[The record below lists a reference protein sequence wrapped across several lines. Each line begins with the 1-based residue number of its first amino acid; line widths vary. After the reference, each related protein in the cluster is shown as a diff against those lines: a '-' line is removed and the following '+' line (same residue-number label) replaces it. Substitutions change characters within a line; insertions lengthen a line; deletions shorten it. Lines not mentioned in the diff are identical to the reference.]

1 MKLSRRNWLLLSVAA
16 GAAAGA
22 VLAPWQRILTL
33 PASRWFAPGL
43 DANPDVE
50 AVLLGLDGT
59 VDVGQAWLA
68 GEGAGRDLR
77 GLMDGLQI
85 LLGDADSREAIEA
98 ALSEH
103 IRREHVEGTLCEV
116 DGWRLSR
123 TECELAAIRWLAFGS
138 LAAAAA
144 PVQAESQTAA
154 NEPGK
159 APMIVEVS
167 NWGPRGT
174 EQGSPFNVQPDGHSG
189 LWFAAV
195 NAPSWV
201 KILIAGREAPTTVL
215 DRVVTSG
222 LFGEDGHRIL
232 STPGSYPVEL
242 FDPVSGIRQPIGDFV
257 VHPRAERALLE
268 DGTRAEWLC
277 PVSAW
282 GPDRTRAGEP
292 ANAQPDG
299 SMGLWF
305 RTACAPGNVR
315 LLFGEDRLGM
325 TRSEFGLTA
334 RVPLALIESAGE
346 RRIALLDVDTG
357 QEMAVGLFHIGP
369 L

>member
-1 MKLSRRNWLLLSVAA
+1 MRLSRRNWILLSVAA

-22 VLAPWQRILTL
+22 ALLPWQRILTL
-33 PASRWFAPGL
+33 PASRWFASGL
-43 DANPDVE
+43 DANPAVE

-59 VDVGQAWLA
+59 VDIGQAWLA
-68 GEGAGRDLR
+68 GEGAGRDLDA
-77 GLMDGLQI
+77 LVDGLEA
-85 LLGDADSREAIEA
+85 LLGEADSREAVEA
-98 ALSEH
+98 ALSER
-103 IRREHVEGTLCEV
+103 IRREHADGTLCDV

-138 LAAAAA
+138 LAAAASA
-144 PVQAESQTAA
+144 PAEAQSAA
-154 NEPGK
+154 ETEPGT
-159 APMIVEVS
+159 PPTIVEVS

-201 KILIAGREAPTTVL
+201 KIMIAGREAPTTVL

-222 LFGEDGHRIL
+222 LFGEDGYRIL
-232 STPGSYPVEL
+232 STPGSYPIEL
-242 FDPVSGIRQPIGDFV
+242 FDPVSGIRQPIGEFV
-257 VHPRAERALLE
+257 VHPRAERAVLE
-268 DGTRAEWLC
+268 DGSRAESLC

-315 LLFGEDRLGM
+315 LLFGEDRLSM

-334 RVPLALIESAGE
+334 RVPLALIEAAGE

-357 QEMAVGLFHIGP
+357 QEMAVGLFRIDP
-369 L
+369 P